1 MPPTPKPLSIEM
13 KQAAGFGLYALKA
26 LMNGCGNELLEVSET
41 NLFR

>member
-13 KQAAGFGLYALKA
+13 KQAAGVTPYALKA
-26 LMNGCGNELLEVSET
+26 LMNGRGNELLEVAET